1 MMCLT
6 LENFLENFS
15 GLAMLVV
22 STCFWESP
30 MKQCKNMLMGGKIFA
45 TIIFFLICAALVAIV
60 LVPAT
65 SQVEAVFKVP
75 AMCFLMVVQAIVFIW
90 YLLATIPS
98 AFAFVFSC
106 FMCVCVC
113 GRASERV

>member
-1 MMCLT
+1 MCLT

-75 AMCFLMVVQAIVFIW
+75 AMCFLMVVQVSGEI
-90 YLLATIPS
+90 Y
-98 AFAFVFSC
+98 C
-106 FMCVCVC
+106 FGC
-113 GRASERV
+113 RV